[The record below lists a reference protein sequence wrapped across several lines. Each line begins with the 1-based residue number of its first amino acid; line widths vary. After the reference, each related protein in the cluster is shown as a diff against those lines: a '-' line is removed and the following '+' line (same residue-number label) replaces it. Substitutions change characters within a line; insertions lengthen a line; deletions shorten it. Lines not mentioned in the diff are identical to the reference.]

1 MKTRWRKAVA
11 RSMASRAE
19 RAGLGAGSGGGGG
32 EEAGRAGSVAGEGG
46 GGRSALARPRPR
58 PRQLR
63 RAAGRRRAL
72 IPLALVCG
80 AQAGSGGRGGG
91 MAAGRGAR
99 ERGVHMGRRP
109 GMCPTGDQGL
119 RRGPSHRRVA
129 G

>member
-32 EEAGRAGSVAGEGG
+32 EEAGRAGSVGGEGG

-58 PRQLR
+58 PR
-63 RAAGRRRAL
+63 AAGRRCAL

-99 ERGVHMGRRP
+99 GREVHMGRRP